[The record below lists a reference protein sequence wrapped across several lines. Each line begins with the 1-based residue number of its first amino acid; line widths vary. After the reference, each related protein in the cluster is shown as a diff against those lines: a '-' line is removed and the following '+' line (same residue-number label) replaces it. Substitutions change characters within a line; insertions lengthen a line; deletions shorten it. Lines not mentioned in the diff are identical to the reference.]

1 MALEQLKNNVE
12 VIGTLKSLS
21 LEEKTS
27 KNNKEM
33 IIGNV
38 VVEVKDGDK
47 VNNVFM
53 NVLQMKFKKDGVTVQ
68 KPFTALQTVM
78 NEYKTIDDHGRENA
92 DVVRITGQYDVNEY
106 YTEEGEFR
114 SRKQLRTQFFNRL
127 NDKEVAQKAL
137 VSIDLVVKS
146 IQDEVDSDGLVTG
159 RLKVNGFNVGY
170 NGKYIPLDD
179 LIVNEDLAQPFRQL
193 YFEGTTGLV
202 TIQVNNY
209 AEIEIVEVEQPAHGF
224 GSTEKVE
231 DKIVN
236 NYVNEYVII
245 GGDIPYNGTSEL
257 LPEDIEEAEKARKVD
272 LQAMKSNM
280 SAPAQPTGFGSK
292 APAQQQAEIDKA
304 VDKIFASYQTLTD
317 DMPDF

>member
-27 KNNKEM
+27 KNGKEM

-68 KPFTALQTVM
+68 KPFTSLQTVM
-78 NEYKTIDDHGRENA
+78 SEYKTIDDHGRENA

-114 SRKQLRTQFFNRL
+114 SRKQLRTRFFNRL
-127 NDKEVAQKAL
+127 DDKEVAQKAL

-146 IQDEVDSDGLVTG
+146 IQDEIDADGLVTG

-209 AEIEIVEVEQPAHGF
+209 AETEIVEVEQPAHGF

-304 VDKIFASYQTLTD
+304 VDKIFASQQTLTD